1 MHDLVRMNVTDG
13 IAVITFD
20 NPPRGYMNAPQVT
33 AADAIVDAIS
43 ARGDVRAVVFTGGV
57 PGVFVRHYD
66 VGELVSIAQRLAGTP
81 EADLRAAGEAGN
93 AVSVLFDKVAALPMP
108 TIAAINGFCQGGGFE
123 FALCCDVRIAQA
135 GDYRIGLPEVNLGIF
150 PGAGGTARLLRLV
163 GEARALEL
171 VLRGRTVAPVEAASL
186 GLVHEVADD
195 AVASALATARAMVAK
210 PARGL
215 ADAKALVRL
224 AAEVPM
230 ADALA
235 EARGRFLALIA
246 TDAEALTTMQRFLV
260 TGEDINA

>member
-1 MHDLVRMNVTDG
+1 MADLVRMEVADG
-13 IAVITFD
+13 IAVVTFD

-33 AADAIVDAIS
+33 AADAIVDAIA

-81 EADLRAAGEAGN
+81 EAELIAAGEAGN
-93 AVSVLFDKVAALPMP
+93 AVSVLFDKVANLAVP

-123 FALCCDVRIAQA
+123 FALCCDIRIAQA

-171 VLRGRTVAPVEAASL
+171 VLRARTVGPAEAATL

-195 AVASALATARAMVAK
+195 ALAAALAIARAMASK
-210 PARGL
+210 PKRGL

-224 AAEVPM
+224 AAEAPLP
-230 ADALA
+230 DALA
-235 EARGRFLALIA
+235 AARGKFLALIA
-246 TDAEALTTMQRFLV
+246 ADADALATMQRFLA